1 MKTSSKLIA
10 TLATIALAA
19 GLATGCNFEDDVESG
34 SSAISG
40 RPYFEVFKG
49 ADRRWYFNF
58 SAANHEIML
67 QSQSYSS
74 RTAALGG
81 VLSVQDNAHLSER
94 YELRTAKNGQA
105 YFVLKAANGQ
115 IIGMSE
121 LYSSNSN
128 AKAGV
133 EAMSRNMEDY
143 LALWASRTGARFVI
157 AEGTSG
163 AFHFTLHA
171 KNGAV
176 VLQSEH
182 YTSEAAALNG
192 TFAVADYGT
201 TAANFDVKEAR
212 DGRFYFNIVASNG
225 QVVATSQM
233 YSTKYNATRAVDA
246 IIATLPDV
254 ELL

>member
-1 MKTSSKLIA
+1 MKSTR
-10 TLATIALAA
+10 TLVSALTLVLAIGLAA
-19 GLATGCNFEDDVESG
+19 GCNFEDDVQSG

-49 ADRRWYFNF
+49 KDGWYFHF

-81 VLSVQDNAHLSER
+81 VLSVQNNAHLPER
-94 YELRTAKNGQA
+94 YELRDASNGEA
-105 YFVLKAANGQ
+105 YFVLKARNGQ

-121 LYSSNSN
+121 LYYSRSN
-128 AKAGV
+128 AKTGV
-133 EAMSRNMEDY
+133 EAVMRNMDDY
-143 LALWASRTGARFVI
+143 IALWNSRTGARFEI
-157 AEGTSG
+157 SEGANG
-163 AFHFTLHA
+163 QFYFRLHA
-171 KNGAV
+171 KNGET
-176 VLQSEH
+176 VLQSEG

-192 TFAVADYGT
+192 TFSVYDNGT
-201 TAANFDVKEAR
+201 RESRYDVRQAR
-212 DGRFYFNIVASNG
+212 DGRYYFNIIATNG

-233 YSTKYNATRAVDA
+233 YASRGNANRAVDA
-246 IIATLPDV
+246 IIDTLPYV